1 MSGLGQLLLWWKG
14 HGTKLICSLIG
25 ILEAAREIEG
35 IVPEQQKKWVA
46 LAIIV
51 LAGGG
56 VKRGFTN
63 SKGLKP

>member
-1 MSGLGQLLLWWKG
+1 MNALALWWRG

-35 IVPEQQKKWVA
+35 LVPEQHKKWVA

-56 VKRGFTN
+56 VRRGFTN
-63 SKGLKP
+63 SSNQGAQP